1 MAHQIL
7 QTLMYY
13 LLLKTASTFS
23 TTTIRGITQCR
34 PKNFRNYK
42 LGQWKLHN
50 MASNT
55 GSAVADSWAHISPAI
70 EESKF
75 IPSTAMISHLT
86 SKISWALQTW
96 EGADE
101 IDELARMDIAKN
113 VVDAIVRNKESN
125 ASEGDERQQNKVL
138 ANYGMTVAKA
148 LRVTPGS
155 LYELNKDFM
164 LLEKTINQYQQHLEK
179 NRAVYLNI
187 NKHHETMI
195 TKSYT
200 AAVSNATS
208 LEVYAEAANS
218 MGKKVWVQEGNLWI
232 ERYSIQFFRGNGARK
247 DFLKAMNHDPGNAE
261 HRELAT
267 SLPKD
272 LMLEET
278 FADVLFSSSTTEQ
291 KKEDAAAAGN
301 ALPLQPARSIRLVD
315 VGSCY
320 NPIGKSENA
329 AAFCVTALD
338 LCPVDPSVYQ
348 CDFLELGIGPRG
360 SSPLFHSKEVD
371 SSCVISGSNS
381 VGVVATSEG
390 GDGGGLSGV
399 NGGDGMRGVD
409 MGSESQSGGSEKLL
423 RLPAESYDVVSMSL
437 VLNYLPTPVLREDM
451 IRKARQLLIP
461 PGDAGQPHRAGILLI
476 TEKESIFSNDKKGDI
491 EEGLM
496 VSKSSLLES
505 WISTIE
511 SLGFKLVTYRNILT
525 QADHRRYHALAFR
538 TTLPSA
544 EDSAEHSSE
553 YSSNSFPERS
563 STLSPIENLEN
574 NEKESNADNKN
585 ENFMLQKSVEN
596 LKLFKSGKIGMWI
609 KQDFTTGRKF
619 SENTFNKKHV
629 EFNDVMKNKR
639 GALGGAEKASLTG
652 FLGPTITTT
661 TPSHPILLEA
671 SSTTEN
677 PNRISTFSTE
687 SQQLIPDL
695 GLSSDPTTDS
705 AIENNIKNVESSSS
719 ATLSTLSSTTTEKSV
734 TVLPV
739 AIVGGGLGGCAL
751 ALSLQR
757 KGIPYVMYEKDPH
770 FTSRKQGYALTLM
783 QVSQS
788 CCCVVVF
795 CAVLCCAVFR
805 HRYSLVS
812 N

>member
-34 PKNFRNYK
+34 LKNFRNYK
-42 LGQWKLHN
+42 LRQWKLHN

-55 GSAVADSWAHISPAI
+55 GSAVADSWAHISPAT

-75 IPSTAMISHLT
+75 IPSNAMISHLT

-232 ERYSIQFFRGNGARK
+232 ERFSIQFFRGNGARK
-247 DFLKAMNHDPGNAE
+247 DYLKAMNHDPSNSE
-261 HRELAT
+261 DRELAT

-272 LMLEET
+272 IMLEET
-278 FADVLFSSSTTEQ
+278 FTDALFSSSNAE
-291 KKEDAAAAGN
+291 KKNKDAAGN
-301 ALPLQPARSIRLVD
+301 VLPLQPARLIRLVD

-329 AAFCVTALD
+329 GAFCVTALD
-338 LCPVDPSVYQ
+338 LCPVDPSVCQ

-360 SSPLFHSKEVD
+360 SSPIFHTKEPD
-371 SSCVISGSNS
+371 SSPLISASNS
-381 VGVVATSEG
+381 VGVVAISEG
-390 GDGGGLSGV
+390 DECGGISGM
-399 NGGDGMRGVD
+399 NGGDGMSGVD
-409 MGSESQSGGSEKLL
+409 KGSQGQGQSGVSEKLL
-423 RLPAESYDVVSMSL
+423 QLPAESYDVVSMSL

-461 PGDAGQPHRAGILLI
+461 PGDAGQPHRAGLLLI

-511 SLGFKLVTYRNILT
+511 SLGFKLVKYRNILT

-544 EDSAEHSSE
+544 KHFAEHLMEHSL
-553 YSSNSFPERS
+553 NSFPEHS
-563 STLSPIENLEN
+563 SKIPPTENLEN
-574 NEKESNADNKN
+574 NEKEINTDNKN

-596 LKLFKSGKIGMWI
+596 LKLFKSGKTGMWI

-619 SENTFNKKHV
+619 SENNFNKKHV
-629 EFNDVMKNKR
+629 EFNNVMKNKR
-639 GALGGAEKASLTG
+639 GILGGEEKAGLTG
-652 FLGPTITTT
+652 FLGPTVAITL
-661 TPSHPILLEA
+661 PSHPILLES
-671 SSTTEN
+671 SSTSEK
-677 PNRISTFSTE
+677 PNRISTFNSE
-687 SQQLIPDL
+687 NKQLIPYL
-695 GLSSDPTTDS
+695 GLRSNDTTDS
-705 AIENNIKNVESSSS
+705 TIEKNTKNMESSSS
-719 ATLSTLSSTTTEKSV
+719 TTQSTLFSV
-734 TVLPV
+734 LRENSASVLPV

-788 CCCVVVF
+788 CCGVVCGV
-795 CAVLCCAVFR
+795 VSR
-805 HRYSLVS
+805 HRYSLVID
-812 N
+812 

>member
-1 MAHQIL
+1 MAHQVL

-23 TTTIRGITQCR
+23 TTTIRGIIQCR
-34 PKNFRNYK
+34 LKSFRNYK

-55 GSAVADSWAHISPAI
+55 GSAVADSWAHISPAT
-70 EESKF
+70 EETKF
-75 IPSTAMISHLT
+75 IPSNAMISHLT

-101 IDELARMDIAKN
+101 IDEPARMDIAKN

-138 ANYGMTVAKA
+138 ANYGVTVAKA

-155 LYELNKDFM
+155 LHELNKDFM

-187 NKHHETMI
+187 NNHHETMI

-232 ERYSIQFFRGNGARK
+232 ERFSIQFFRGNGARK
-247 DFLKAMNHDPGNAE
+247 DYLKAMNHDPSNAE

-272 LMLEET
+272 IMLEET
-278 FADVLFSSSTTEQ
+278 FSDALFSSSTTEQ
-291 KKEDAAAAGN
+291 KEDAAGN
-301 ALPLQPARSIRLVD
+301 VLPPQPARSIRLVD

-360 SSPLFHSKEVD
+360 SSPVFHRKEAD
-371 SSCVISGSNS
+371 NSCVMSGSS
-381 VGVVATSEG
+381 SGGVVATNEG
-390 GDGGGLSGV
+390 DAISGL
-399 NGGDGMRGVD
+399 NGVD
-409 MGSESQSGGSEKLL
+409 GVSHSQSQSGGSEKLL
-423 RLPAESYDVVSMSL
+423 QLPAESYDVVSMSL

-476 TEKESIFSNDKKGDI
+476 TEKESIFSNDKKGDV
-491 EEGLM
+491 EDGLL
-496 VSKSSLLES
+496 VTKSSLLES

-538 TTLPSA
+538 TTLPSK
-544 EDSAEHSSE
+544 EHPAEHSSE
-553 YSSNSFPERS
+553 HSSNSFPEIP
-563 STLSPIENLEN
+563 STISPIENLEN
-574 NEKESNADNKN
+574 IEKESNNADNKN
-585 ENFMLQKSVEN
+585 ENFMLQKSEEN
-596 LKLFKSGKIGMWI
+596 LKLFKSGKTGMWI

-619 SENTFNKKHV
+619 SGNTFNKKHV
-629 EFNDVMKNKR
+629 EFNNVMKSKR
-639 GALGGAEKASLTG
+639 GVLGGEEKAGLTD
-652 FLGPTITTT
+652 FLGPTVTTT
-661 TPSHPILLEA
+661 TPSHPILLES

-677 PNRISTFSTE
+677 PNRISKFNTI

-705 AIENNIKNVESSSS
+705 TIEKNTKNMESSSS
-719 ATLSTLSSTTTEKSV
+719 TTQSTLSSTTSDKSF

-757 KGIPYVMYEKDPH
+757 KGIPYIMYEKDPH

-788 CCCVVVF
+788 W
-795 CAVLCCAVFR
+795 
-805 HRYSLVS
+805 
-812 N
+812 